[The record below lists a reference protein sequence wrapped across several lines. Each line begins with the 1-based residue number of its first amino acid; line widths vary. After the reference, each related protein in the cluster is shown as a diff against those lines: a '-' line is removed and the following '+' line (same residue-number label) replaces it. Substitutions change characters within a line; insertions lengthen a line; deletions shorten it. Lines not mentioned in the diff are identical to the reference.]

1 MNKKNVL
8 KKLYFASFERSG
20 GSVSVRS
27 GDVEVS
33 AKSGLTY
40 FIDRIPETGRR
51 VGVSERDLD
60 VVDTGTHSRPIVFS
74 KTLQGALDALARF
87 CAAERSDAEAVL
99 GKIRVGDIQNVAVA

>member
-1 MNKKNVL
+1 MYKKNML
-8 KKLYFASFERSG
+8 KKLYFASFERTDNG
-20 GSVSVRS
+20 VAVVS

-40 FIDRIPETGRR
+40 FISRIPETGRR

-74 KTLQGALDALARF
+74 KTKQGALDALAMF
-87 CAAERSDAEAVL
+87 CTSERNDADAVL
-99 GKIRVGDIQNVAVA
+99 GKLRAGDVQQVA